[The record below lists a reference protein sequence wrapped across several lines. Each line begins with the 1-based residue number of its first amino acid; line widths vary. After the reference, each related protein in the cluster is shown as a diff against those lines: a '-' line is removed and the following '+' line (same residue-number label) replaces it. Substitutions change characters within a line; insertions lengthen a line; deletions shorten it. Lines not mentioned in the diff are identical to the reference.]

1 MEACNDQGFLFAG
14 VQTGH
19 ECWCGNDAP
28 PEDRI
33 VDMAECDGSCPGDS
47 TQICG
52 GVWRMNVYRIDGEL
66 LGSIR

>member
-1 MEACNDQGFLFAG
+1 MEACEDQGFLFAG

-33 VDMAECDGSCPGDS
+33 VDMEECNVSCEGDS
-47 TQICG
+47 DQVCG
-52 GVWRMNVYRIDGEL
+52 GVWRMNVYRIVGEL
-66 LGSIR
+66 LSSDN